1 MAAINANGLI
11 ATPITPSSGRAGLAG
26 TGGAGEPRQGGPGG
40 AQGVAQK
47 PPGPGGGRCRARGAG
62 CTLPSA
68 LAADWLSASARRLP
82 AVCPSVC
89 LSLSPARN
97 QHPSGH
103 RCHARPGHPCRPGR
117 QRLQPRAR
125 PAHRAACPR
134 RSVPQRGS
142 PLPRWGSLLPA
153 RPRPPAISHGPFPG
167 LGLVIRPLSPALPPG
182 AGTCLLVSAREAEA
196 QRGQGTCPGCTARHR
211 LRSHWR

>member
-40 AQGVAQK
+40 AQGVARK
-47 PPGPGGGRCRARGAG
+47 PPAPGAGGAGLGERGAP
-62 CTLPSA
+62 CPLPS
-68 LAADWLSASARRLP
+68 LLTGSLRVGFLLC
-82 AVCPSVC
+82 VCLSVC